1 MTPDWQT
8 QDGAVKLYL
17 GDCLKIIPQIV
28 PGSVDLCCDP
38 PYGIGESRSGN
49 GTRTCLAESKDYGD
63 ASWDDEPAVAEII
76 AARSISKWQVIFG
89 GNYYELPPTK
99 CWLVWD
105 KLNGNTDFADCELA
119 WTNLNKAVRRIQF
132 RWHGM
137 IRDEE
142 CERVHPCQ
150 KPISVMLWA
159 INHIP
164 KSERAIFDPM
174 MGSGTTGLAAI
185 RAGRRFIGI
194 EREQEHFGNAVA
206 RIEQE
211 LARCPMFTTK
221 TTFQSTQGTFLE

>member
-1 MTPDWQT
+1 MLSPDWQT
-8 QDGAVKLYL
+8 EDGAIRLYL
-17 GDCLKIIPQIV
+17 RNCLNIIPGIT
-28 PGSVDLCCDP
+28 PETVDLCADP
-38 PYGIGESRSGN
+38 PYGIGEAAGKNKSRGL
-49 GTRTCLAESKDYGD
+49 LATSKDYGD
-63 ASWDDEPAVAEII
+63 ASWDDKPAAEEIS
-76 AARSISKWQVIFG
+76 AARKVSKWQVIFG

-119 WTNLNKAVRRIQF
+119 WTNLDKAVRRIQF

-150 KPISVMLWA
+150 KPVNVMLWA

-174 MGSGTTGLAAI
+174 MGSGTTGIAAI
-185 RAGRRFIGI
+185 RAGRSFIGI
-194 EREQEHFGNAVA
+194 EEDPGHFANAVA
-206 RIEQE
+206 RIERE
-211 LARCPMFTTK
+211 LRRHPMIEP
-221 TTFQSTQGTFLE
+221 SLPTQREFLI